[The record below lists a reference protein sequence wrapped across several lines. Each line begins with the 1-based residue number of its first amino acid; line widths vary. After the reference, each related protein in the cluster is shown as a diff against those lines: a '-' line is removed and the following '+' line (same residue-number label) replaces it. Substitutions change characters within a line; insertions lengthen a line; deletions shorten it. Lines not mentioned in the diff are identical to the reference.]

1 MEYDKHN
8 GNNGAIMKCEETKY
22 FANGYRITDQFGDHI
37 FLTEKEMLELY
48 SITEKIIMNKDK
60 DNGSNDR

>member
-1 MEYDKHN
+1 MVIDNEN
-8 GNNGAIMKCEETKY
+8 GGNMKCEETKY